1 MPFVKGATRIEDGLS
16 KMTVFD
22 TSHGF
27 DRSCPDCGAKKQR
40 PNFKCCEEAD
50 REAGKVMDKAS
61 NDRTFDKAWNVLKAK
76 MCEECGFPIDPTNAV
91 YPPGS
96 ECICDLKGAGN

>member
-1 MPFVKGATRIEDGLS
+1 
-16 KMTVFD
+16 
-22 TSHGF
+22 
-27 DRSCPDCGAKKQR
+27 
-40 PNFKCCEEAD
+40 
-50 REAGKVMDKAS
+50 MDKAS

-96 ECICDLKGAGN
+96 ECICDLKGGGN